1 MSLGG
6 HDDEHG
12 GRGFQYNLAAGSR
25 SHSEPTYSEDDN
37 KTVTAGMM
45 AVDAANEESR
55 IRAPPAPSLPVPI
68 EGAYKI
74 RSGQVMHDE
83 SVKQSNNRRNAFS
96 NANSTSSNI
105 NSFFRR
111 DWEHL
116 ADNMSRKIDAG
127 IVLLATYPEALAAK
141 AYMSPGF
148 QKHVPGKDSRYI
160 VVYSHCTAGNGGK
173 LPHTMII
180 LLTLASNF
188 LIYKSFESS
197 LLALKERL
205 DNFDE
210 KLETGSQLTL
220 VISFH
225 DKAQRRVSS
234 ASFEH
239 DVAVANNRVRRPGVR
254 PLPRFSESP
263 PRRSRRILSEELPP
277 SPPRRSQRIRNSASF
292 SPDKGRARS
301 LSRGSLRGSTSRLR
315 DRSRTNLS
323 YTSSDSDISPNKAC
337 RYNARNYR
345 R

>member
-25 SHSEPTYSEDDN
+25 SHSGPTYSEDDN
-37 KTVTAGMM
+37 ETVTAGMM

-105 NSFFRR
+105 NSFLRR
-111 DWEHL
+111 HWEHL
-116 ADNMSRKIDAG
+116 VQTADNMSRKIDAG

-148 QKHVPGKDSRYI
+148 QKHVPGFGVNELKRLNDCFI
-160 VVYSHCTAGNGGK
+160 VSVGGK
-173 LPHTMII
+173 NLQTAAAQQDSLV
-180 LLTLASNF
+180 LLIHENNLTQRTLASNF
-188 LIYKSFESS
+188 SYLRQAQDNMQKSFESS

-210 KLETGSQLTL
+210 KLET
-220 VISFH
+220 I
-225 DKAQRRVSS
+225 
-234 ASFEH
+234 
-239 DVAVANNRVRRPGVR
+239 
-254 PLPRFSESP
+254 
-263 PRRSRRILSEELPP
+263 
-277 SPPRRSQRIRNSASF
+277 
-292 SPDKGRARS
+292 
-301 LSRGSLRGSTSRLR
+301 RGSVDAL
-315 DRSRTNLS
+315 TN
-323 YTSSDSDISPNKAC
+323 SSNCKFFLLQAL
-337 RYNARNYR
+337 
-345 R
+345 

>member
-12 GRGFQYNLAAGSR
+12 GRAAGSR

-37 KTVTAGMM
+37 ETVTAGMM

-83 SVKQSNNRRNAFS
+83 TNIKKQ
-96 NANSTSSNI
+96 
-105 NSFFRR
+105 
-111 DWEHL
+111 

-160 VVYSHCTAGNGGK
+160 VVYSHCTAGNGVSSFLYTK
-173 LPHTMII
+173 NNLTQR
-180 LLTLASNF
+180 TLASNF
-188 LIYKSFESS
+188 SYLRQAQDNMQKSFESS

-210 KLETGSQLTL
+210 KLET
-220 VISFH
+220 I
-225 DKAQRRVSS
+225 
-234 ASFEH
+234 
-239 DVAVANNRVRRPGVR
+239 
-254 PLPRFSESP
+254 
-263 PRRSRRILSEELPP
+263 
-277 SPPRRSQRIRNSASF
+277 
-292 SPDKGRARS
+292 
-301 LSRGSLRGSTSRLR
+301 RGSVDAL
-315 DRSRTNLS
+315 TN
-323 YTSSDSDISPNKAC
+323 SSNSL
-337 RYNARNYR
+337 
-345 R
+345 

>member
-37 KTVTAGMM
+37 ETVTAGMM
-45 AVDAANEESR
+45 A

-111 DWEHL
+111 HWEHL
-116 ADNMSRKIDAG
+116 VQTADNMSRKIDAG

-148 QKHVPGKDSRYI
+148 QKHVPGFGVNELKRLNDCFIVSVGGNNLQTAAAQQDSL
-160 VVYSHCTAGNGGK
+160 V
-173 LPHTMII
+173 
-180 LLTLASNF
+180 LLIHENNLTQRTLASNF
-188 LIYKSFESS
+188 SYLQKFESS

-210 KLETGSQLTL
+210 KLET
-220 VISFH
+220 I
-225 DKAQRRVSS
+225 
-234 ASFEH
+234 
-239 DVAVANNRVRRPGVR
+239 
-254 PLPRFSESP
+254 
-263 PRRSRRILSEELPP
+263 
-277 SPPRRSQRIRNSASF
+277 
-292 SPDKGRARS
+292 
-301 LSRGSLRGSTSRLR
+301 RGSVDAL
-315 DRSRTNLS
+315 TN
-323 YTSSDSDISPNKAC
+323 SSNCKFFLLQAL
-337 RYNARNYR
+337 
-345 R
+345 